1 MEHIGFDPASMN
13 YVATAL
19 QQPGGGGN
27 GMDAFTEMLMQ
38 PPMIVEDHQSIY
50 GYAGYASSGM

>member
-1 MEHIGFDPASMN
+1 MDHIGFDPASMN

-27 GMDAFTEMLMQ
+27 GMDAFTDMLMQ
-38 PPMIVEDHQSIY
+38 PPMVIEDHQSIY
-50 GYAGYASSGM
+50 GYAGYA